1 MKKAF
6 VIVIT
11 ALICSIMTMQ
21 TTSCTEG
28 KNGQDSITADSMG
41 RDTSVFD
48 SLEKIIEETPM
59 PKTADELFDDFVFN
73 FAGNGKLQRTR
84 IVFPLQVITGNK
96 TTMIESN
103 QWRTEH
109 FFMTQGFYTL
119 ICDNR
124 KQMALGKDTSV
135 NHVVVEKIMLD
146 KKAVKQYIFNRNNGK
161 WMLTS
166 IVNQGLGQN
175 PNASFLNFYN
185 RFANDTTFQIASLNN
200 PVKFTGQDPDDDFA
214 TMTGEIAPE
223 TWLAFAPTDMP
234 RGIIYN
240 IMYGE
245 KSVASNEKI
254 FCLRGIAN
262 GQEMEMTFKK
272 IGGNWKL
279 TKLVQ

>member
-21 TTSCTEG
+21 TTSCTEV
-28 KNGQDSITADSMG
+28 KNGQDSITADSME

-166 IVNQGLGQN
+166 IVNQGIGQN

>member
-28 KNGQDSITADSMG
+28 KTGQDSITADSMG

-96 TTMIESN
+96 TTIIESN

-166 IVNQGLGQN
+166 IVNQGIGQN

>member
-28 KNGQDSITADSMG
+28 KNGQDSITADSLG

-166 IVNQGLGQN
+166 IVNQGIGQN

-240 IMYGE
+240 IMYGD

>member
-28 KNGQDSITADSMG
+28 KTGQDSITADSMG

-166 IVNQGLGQN
+166 IVNQGIGQN

>member
-28 KNGQDSITADSMG
+28 KNRQDSITADSMG

-166 IVNQGLGQN
+166 IVNQGIGQN

>member
-1 MKKAF
+1 
-6 VIVIT
+6 
-11 ALICSIMTMQ
+11 
-21 TTSCTEG
+21 
-28 KNGQDSITADSMG
+28 
-41 RDTSVFD
+41 
-48 SLEKIIEETPM
+48 
-59 PKTADELFDDFVFN
+59 
-73 FAGNGKLQRTR
+73 
-84 IVFPLQVITGNK
+84 
-96 TTMIESN
+96 MIESN

-166 IVNQGLGQN
+166 VVNQGLGQN

-185 RFANDTTFQIASLNN
+185 KFARDTTFQMASLNN
-200 PVKFTGQDPDDDFA
+200 PVKFTGPDPDDDFA

>member
-1 MKKAF
+1 MLNHDDADNE
-6 VIVIT
+6 
-11 ALICSIMTMQ
+11 LYG
-21 TTSCTEG
+21 G
-28 KNGQDSITADSMG
+28 KNRQDSITADSMG

-166 IVNQGLGQN
+166 IVNQGIGQN

>member
-28 KNGQDSITADSMG
+28 KTGQDSITADSLG

-124 KQMALGKDTSV
+124 KQMAWGKDTSV
-135 NHVVVEKIMLD
+135 NHVVVEQIMLD

-166 IVNQGLGQN
+166 IVNQGIGQN

>member
-28 KNGQDSITADSMG
+28 KTGQDSITADSLG

-166 IVNQGLGQN
+166 IVNQGIGQN

>member
-28 KNGQDSITADSMG
+28 KTGQDSITADSLG

-84 IVFPLQVITGNK
+84 IVFPLPVITGNK

-103 QWRTEH
+103 QWHTEH
-109 FFMTQGFYTL
+109 FFMAQGFYTL
-119 ICDNR
+119 ILDNR

-166 IVNQGLGQN
+166 VVNQGLGQN

-185 RFANDTTFQIASLNN
+185 KFARDTTFQMASLNN

>member
-1 MKKAF
+1 
-6 VIVIT
+6 
-11 ALICSIMTMQ
+11 
-21 TTSCTEG
+21 
-28 KNGQDSITADSMG
+28 
-41 RDTSVFD
+41 
-48 SLEKIIEETPM
+48 
-59 PKTADELFDDFVFN
+59 
-73 FAGNGKLQRTR
+73 
-84 IVFPLQVITGNK
+84 
-96 TTMIESN
+96 
-103 QWRTEH
+103 
-109 FFMTQGFYTL
+109 
-119 ICDNR
+119 
-124 KQMALGKDTSV
+124 
-135 NHVVVEKIMLD
+135 
-146 KKAVKQYIFNRNNGK
+146 
-161 WMLTS
+161 MLTS
-166 IVNQGLGQN
+166 IVNQGIGQN

-214 TMTGEIAPE
+214 TMTGEIAPG

>member
-96 TTMIESN
+96 TTMVESN

-166 IVNQGLGQN
+166 IVNQGIGQN

-200 PVKFTGQDPDDDFA
+200 HVKFTGQDPDDDFA

>member
-166 IVNQGLGQN
+166 IVNQGIGQN

>member
-28 KNGQDSITADSMG
+28 KNGQDSITADSME

-166 IVNQGLGQN
+166 IVNQGIGQN